1 MILRASIIRL
11 LNSDTIL
18 NLSNLERHEN
28 KNISIETIKL
38 RVKEVQESFNSFSKI
53 SRARLDKQ

>member
-11 LNSDTIL
+11 IKPDIIL

-28 KNISIETIKL
+28 KNISIETIKQ
-38 RVKEVQESFNSFSKI
+38 RIKEVQDSFNSFSKI
-53 SRARLDKQ
+53 SRCRDQV

>member
-11 LNSDTIL
+11 IKPDIIL

-28 KNISIETIKL
+28 KNISIETIKQ
-38 RVKEVQESFNSFSKI
+38 RIKEVQDSFNSFSKI
-53 SRARLDKQ
+53 SRCRGQV